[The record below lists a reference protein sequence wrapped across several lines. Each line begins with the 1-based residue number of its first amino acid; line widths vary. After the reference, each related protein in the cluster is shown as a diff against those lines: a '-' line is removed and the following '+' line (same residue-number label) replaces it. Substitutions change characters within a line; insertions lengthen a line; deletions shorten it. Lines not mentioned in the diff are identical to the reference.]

1 VRCRAFA
8 AAVCAVTLICAAAPQ
23 TVTLSQVLAQI
34 SRLDEASLIAIS
46 NWASYPNPEAPDTSM
61 SDLDSAEMAALKL
74 SPQEQQALFTWLQ
87 HGGRSKLHAL
97 GISDAQIGPCQPLID
112 TGCASASV
120 ASAPGPHELAFQPQ
134 AQSAAGVDVSGGFA
148 VLSADAS
155 ALTHCISFGNRTR
168 KTISAITFTYKLLSP
183 AGAVLSA
190 GSDVVVG
197 SFQAGSQ
204 IASPSSAGELA
215 NATAG
220 GEPPPANCW
229 TKAVAP
235 RAAGPAAPAAFTVV
249 VSSVTFEDGSRWPQ

>member
-1 VRCRAFA
+1 V
-8 AAVCAVTLICAAAPQ
+8 AAPQ
-23 TVTLSQVLAQI
+23 TVTLPQVLAQI
-34 SRLDEASLIAIS
+34 ARLDEASLIAIS

-61 SDLDSAEMAALKL
+61 SDLDSAEIAALKL

-97 GISDAQIGPCQPLID
+97 GISDAQIGPCQPMID
-112 TGCASASV
+112 TGCASATV
-120 ASAPGPHELAFQPQ
+120 ALAPQPGPHELAFQPQ

-155 ALTHCISFGNRTR
+155 TLTHCISFRNRTH

-204 IASPSSAGELA
+204 IASLSSAGELA
-215 NATAG
+215 SATAG

-235 RAAGPAAPAAFTVV
+235 ASGQGAAAAFSVL
-249 VSSVTFEDGSRWPQ
+249 VSSVTYEDGSRWPQ